1 MKNFK
6 KRDIAYL
13 WIIILSFLAL
23 VFILSNTMYL
33 YGSQLDWYSEHISIP
48 EYFRTLFYHTKDLFP
63 DFAMNIGN
71 GQNIYNLS
79 YYGFLSP
86 IILISYFL
94 PKVSMTTFIIVSTI
108 LCVLISAYLLYA
120 FLKSKNISSEACFI
134 SVFMFVAS
142 LPISLHSHR
151 HIMFINYMPF
161 LILGLFGVDKKLKE
175 NKGWLLALSVFLTIM
190 TSYFYSVGG
199 IVVLIVYGIY
209 VYLKSVKV
217 VTLKSFFKTGIN
229 FILPIFIG
237 VLLGSIMI
245 LPTFASLLNN
255 RADSNT
261 SISILKLL
269 IPNINLNNIMFSA
282 YGIGLTAIIFPAIV
296 NIFKKKKENI
306 FIGIVLSLI
315 LIFPLFNYILNGTM
329 YIDSKSLIPFL
340 PLYIMIIA
348 LFIDNIFN
356 KKINYKILIP
366 SLIIITLLAFTK
378 STNYKYYLLEIIFI
392 IITMLIYKKINKK
405 IIIVLPFIILA
416 IIPCISINKTD
427 TLVLKYTAK
436 ENEQIIKDAI
446 NTITDEDKEFY
457 RISNNFDVSETVD
470 KTYNNINYY
479 NSTIYSSISNQT
491 YNSFYFDTMN
501 NNIPSRNR
509 ALTVTTQNLLSLML
523 SNNKYLITRNKPL
536 QGYELISVD
545 NGLAIYKNENVLPLG
560 FATNQVISY
569 SDFEKMNYAVKQEAL
584 LNLIVADTKTNNSFQ
599 AYTTKVELP
608 IDEILTHKNITK
620 EENGSYTINSSDQ
633 FKIKYTLPTELQNK
647 IIFIQ
652 FKMNNN
658 PSNKDLSIKIN
669 NTKNKLTSSKWKYH
683 NGNNIFTFVVA
694 EQDLK
699 ELTISFTK
707 GEFNIS
713 DFEIYSLD
721 YAGIENSKNKLDEFI
736 VNKDKTKGD
745 KIYGTINVT
754 NDESYMM
761 LTIPYDK
768 GFNIKID
775 GNKVDYEKVD
785 DSFIGFKIEKGEHNI
800 EIEYKAPLKEVSL
813 VLTILGL
820 ITYIIVTY
828 LESKRKIS

>member
-108 LCVLISAYLLYA
+108 LCVLISAYLLYS

-175 NKGWLLALSVFLTIM
+175 NKGWLLALSVFLMIM

-584 LNLIVADTKTNNSFQ
+584 LNLIIADTKTNNSFQ

>member
-1 MKNFK
+1 
-6 KRDIAYL
+6 
-13 WIIILSFLAL
+13 
-23 VFILSNTMYL
+23 
-33 YGSQLDWYSEHISIP
+33 
-48 EYFRTLFYHTKDLFP
+48 
-63 DFAMNIGN
+63 
-71 GQNIYNLS
+71 
-79 YYGFLSP
+79 
-86 IILISYFL
+86 
-94 PKVSMTTFIIVSTI
+94 
-108 LCVLISAYLLYA
+108 
-120 FLKSKNISSEACFI
+120 
-134 SVFMFVAS
+134 
-142 LPISLHSHR
+142 
-151 HIMFINYMPF
+151 
-161 LILGLFGVDKKLKE
+161 
-175 NKGWLLALSVFLTIM
+175 
-190 TSYFYSVGG
+190 
-199 IVVLIVYGIY
+199 
-209 VYLKSVKV
+209 
-217 VTLKSFFKTGIN
+217 
-229 FILPIFIG
+229 
-237 VLLGSIMI
+237 MI